1 MRARTPAWP
10 RAWRRLQARGA
21 DALCHRRGALSN
33 FPRSSSSPTPP
44 LLLLLLLLLLLI
56 LLLLLLARRA
66 SLDSTVKVWDPA
78 TGKERF
84 TLARHSA
91 MVYAMS
97 FSPDGEFL
105 VSGSTDRS
113 VFVWRLRDGSLVRA
127 FSAPSGV
134 YDVSFNGAGD
144 KVAVCC
150 ANAAVTVVD
159 MRL

>member
-1 MRARTPAWP
+1 MSAQP
-10 RAWRRLQARGA
+10 RFACLPT
-21 DALCHRRGALSN
+21 LCPSLSPSSSAYALS
-33 FPRSSSSPTPP
+33 RS
-44 LLLLLLLLLLLI
+44 
-56 LLLLLLARRA
+56 A

-97 FSPDGEFL
+97 YSPDGEFL

-113 VFVWRLRDGSLVRA
+113 VFVWRVRDGSLVRA

-134 YDVSFNGAGD
+134 YDLSFNASGD

-150 ANAAVTVVD
+150 ANAAVAVVD
-159 MRL
+159 MRF